1 MTIEPHELRVIE
13 EKSDLDVR
21 LAKLKAF
28 LKTETCLNMPFD
40 DRCLLVQQ
48 AMVMG
53 QYAHILNARIERF
66 TTKGA

>member
-1 MTIEPHELRVIE
+1 MTRAPHEQRVIDE
-13 EKSDLDVR
+13 RNELVAR
-21 LAKLKAF
+21 LEKLKAF

-53 QYAHILNARIERF
+53 QYAQILNARIERF